1 LAPLGGME
9 RACRKVRFA
18 RLIHRQARV
27 LGGPTARAACGGNP
41 KPALAATQG
50 GACMTKPCASCL
62 APDRHSRV

>member
-1 LAPLGGME
+1 
-9 RACRKVRFA
+9 VRFA